1 MNSQEQLI
9 EEVESLMDFEEISQV
24 LSDQDPS
31 VVMDLSFNIINDKK
45 GDIFLQSYFLGVL
58 YRLDRPRA
66 LGFIRTN
73 CEKTEV
79 YLLGRMLDLVTI
91 DSSFIKEDKD
101 LFETVGIL
109 KRTISLRE
117 GEDMHKIS
125 EDLELF
131 RDSFKE

>member
-58 YRLDRPRA
+58 YRLDRPRP

-73 CEKTEV
+73 CEKVEV
-79 YLLGRMLDLVTI
+79 YLLGEMLSLVTM

-101 LFETVGIL
+101 LCEVVGIL
-109 KRTISLRE
+109 KRAISLRE
-117 GEDMHKIS
+117 GEDMHKIN
-125 EDLELF
+125 DNLEWF